1 MDRNTRILAT
11 RILLTGG
18 VISLSAPAAADF
30 IKDSKASLELRNFY
44 FNRDFRQTNAAQSKQ
59 EEWAQGFLLRYESG
73 YTEGLIGV
81 GFDALGLEGVKLDS
95 SPDRAG
101 SGLLKR
107 HSNPRNGSQDE
118 YGELGLTAKLRAS
131 KSALKLGT
139 LMPKLPTILANDSRL
154 LPQTFEGGQLTSLEI
169 EGLTVDAGRLTQVN
183 QRDSSNYEDMSITRT
198 GAKGITTQN
207 VASDTFDFASLNYKW
222 TSNLATAYSYGHL
235 DNFYSQHLVN
245 LTYML
250 PVTTGQSLKTDLRFA
265 RSTDDG
271 GSNVDNNALGAMFT
285 YNLGGHAFGLGYQ
298 GMSGDTG
305 YAYVNGADAFLVNF
319 VQIGDFASKD
329 EKSWQVRYDYNFAA
343 IGVPGLTFMT
353 RYINGDN
360 IDLGNNR
367 PEGKEWERD
376 TDIGYVVQ
384 SGPLKN
390 VGVKWR
396 NATVRSSNFGSDL
409 DENRL
414 IVSYTLPIW

>member
-44 FNRDFRQTNAAQSKQ
+44 FNRDFRQTNAAQSRQ

-222 TSNLATAYSYGHL
+222 TGNLATAYSYGHL

>member
-44 FNRDFRQTNAAQSKQ
+44 FNRDFRQTNAAQSRQ

-207 VASDTFDFASLNYKW
+207 AASDTFDFASLNYKW
-222 TSNLATAYSYGHL
+222 TGNLATAYSYGHL